1 MMKQFLPVLIS
12 LMFFSAANAQLNNA
26 QAFYRSGINYRN
38 SNKLPEA
45 LAAFNKAIGL
55 NKNFDSAYVE
65 AGDIYAKS
73 GSWDAAFSNYKKA
86 LAINPAYADALIG
99 MGKFYRDYKPD
110 LDSAIIYY
118 LAAARIDSTNK
129 ETFYAL
135 AWTYNAKK
143 EFEKAIPFGIKA
155 LEIDNNYRPAYSEL
169 GHAYHFSQK
178 YAEAIEQFKKNLA
191 VSTVDLAMLY
201 SGLCYIELKNKEGA
215 MEEYEELKK
224 INEKMAASL
233 KNRIDKME

>member
-1 MMKQFLPVLIS
+1 MMKQFLPFLIF

-26 QAFYRSGINYRN
+26 RAFYRSGINYKN
-38 SNKLPEA
+38 ENKLPEA

-55 NKNFDSAYVE
+55 NKKFDSAYVE
-65 AGDIYAKS
+65 AGNIYAKS
-73 GSWDAAFSNYKKA
+73 GNWEAGFSNYKKA
-86 LAINPAYADALIG
+86 LVINPAYADALIG
-99 MGKFYRDYKPD
+99 MGKYYRDYKPNY
-110 LDSAIIYY
+110 DSAIMFYS
-118 LAAARIDSTNK
+118 AAVKIDSTNK

-169 GHAYHFSQK
+169 GYAYHFSQK

-201 SGLCYIELKNKEGA
+201 SGLCYIELKNKAGA
-215 MEEYEELKK
+215 MAEYEQLKK

-233 KNRIDKME
+233 KKRIDSME